1 MNFKFLNI
9 ISIMQSVN
17 PRLDC
22 GNKNSKILTSS
33 SRNRYNT
40 NSANKSIISKVHD
53 DNNDNIKNDTDDIN
67 INKHERITKKY
78 NNFVLNILKFY
89 KVLV

>member
-1 MNFKFLNI
+1 MKFLNI
-9 ISIMQSVN
+9 ISITQLVN

-22 GNKNSKILTSS
+22 ENKNSKILTSS

-53 DNNDNIKNDTDDIN
+53 DNNDSD
-67 INKHERITKKY
+67 
-78 NNFVLNILKFY
+78 
-89 KVLV
+89 

>member
-1 MNFKFLNI
+1 MKFLNI

-22 GNKNSKILTSS
+22 ENKNSKILTSS

-53 DNNDNIKNDTDDIN
+53 DNYDNIKNDTDDIN

>member
-1 MNFKFLNI
+1 M
-9 ISIMQSVN
+9 
-17 PRLDC
+17 
-22 GNKNSKILTSS
+22 
-33 SRNRYNT
+33 
-40 NSANKSIISKVHD
+40 HD

-78 NNFVLNILKFY
+78 NNFVVNILKFY

>member
-1 MNFKFLNI
+1 M
-9 ISIMQSVN
+9 
-17 PRLDC
+17 
-22 GNKNSKILTSS
+22 
-33 SRNRYNT
+33 
-40 NSANKSIISKVHD
+40 HD

-89 KVLV
+89 KVLVQLPFTTSKMDIDI

>member
-1 MNFKFLNI
+1 MKFLNI

-22 GNKNSKILTSS
+22 ENKNSKILTSS

-53 DNNDNIKNDTDDIN
+53 DNNDSD
-67 INKHERITKKY
+67 
-78 NNFVLNILKFY
+78 
-89 KVLV
+89 